1 MDSEVACN
9 GNYAHTS
16 IIVAIFHDTGSPVV
30 LQSVADTEGGQ
41 GAMAP
46 LEANVSI
53 CRCKSL

>member
-30 LQSVADTEGGQ
+30 LQSVADTEGARG
-41 GAMAP
+41 P
-46 LEANVSI
+46 WPP
-53 CRCKSL
+53 

>member
-46 LEANVSI
+46 
-53 CRCKSL
+53 